1 MSLLIGFTGP
11 PGCGKNA
18 AADHLVAHHDFRQVA
33 FADAIAPME
42 GIASGIGAMTYGAQ
56 LVIEAETSDQAV
68 NLAIP
73 AFEEAAAAAGLPVW
87 PLTGAEVVGEHDE
100 FEDLE

>member
-1 MSLLIGFTGP
+1 MRWSVSLRAEG
-11 PGCGKNA
+11 
-18 AADHLVAHHDFRQVA
+18 DRVLVLEEVVA